1 MPIARIPFSIPP
13 LNEINTSADNSP
25 TPKIAGGFRFNGQ
38 PNVKFS
44 VPAQPR
50 LLDTSEMYL
59 TGQVVMMDATGTV
72 VSAPTA
78 NWSDNNGA
86 LMTSQ
91 TNLNIS
97 PWGGVENAIERVMV
111 QTKKSNVEL
120 MTHNNYP
127 MYVNLK
133 RAYHN
138 NERDYLNSPLT
149 RCLASGINNGLTNR
163 HSVVAPNATAAGPG
177 VMTNITNFNDI
188 NFGQYFS
195 FKIDTSLLNNQKP
208 LHLGEDHLGGLLI
221 TLELANPD
229 GFFNQRFRSMD
240 FTQQTAADIK
250 GSFYVLKNLRLEGR
264 YEVPTAQELASYTA
278 AVGLNE
284 RINLLNDVNSSVNS
298 NTYTPNLGAVKA
310 FVNLFV
316 DEDQTNNI
324 AQNQSNFRAPL
335 GISSYTQDKNSVRA
349 PEDFVVNVKPNFM
362 ETTAD
367 NSNVAS
373 PNPLNLAK
381 PITGQGDAELR
392 ERFQR
397 ALLDGKL
404 ADHTS
409 ATLELS
415 NLVVVQDN
423 DASAA
428 GTDGVGDI
436 TDCDVLGVGLD
447 YTNGIGNSSNF
458 KNQDY
463 TLILK
468 SGVNSGNTQLAASRR
483 SKTELQQTYIRNGAV
498 LDTSSLMKSQ

>member
-1 MPIARIPFSIPP
+1 MPIARIPFSIPA
-13 LNEINTSADNSP
+13 LNEINTSTDSNN
-25 TPKIAGGFRFNGQ
+25 KIAGGFRFNGQ

-59 TGQVVMMDATGTV
+59 TGQVVMMNSSNDA

-86 LMTSQ
+86 NLTSQ

-97 PWGGVENAIERVMV
+97 PWAGVENAIERVMV
-111 QTKKSNVEL
+111 QTKKSSVEL

-133 RAYHN
+133 KAYHN

-149 RCLASGINNGLTNR
+149 RSLASGINNGLTNR
-163 HSVVAPNATAAGPG
+163 HGVVAPNATHNTAG
-177 VMTNITNFNDI
+177 VMSNITNFNDI
-188 NFGQYFS
+188 NFGQFFS

-208 LHLGEDHLGGLLI
+208 LHLGDDHLGGLLI

-240 FTQQTAADIK
+240 FTQQTVADIK
-250 GSFYVLKNLRLEGR
+250 GSYYVLKNLRLEGR
-264 YEVPTAQELASYTA
+264 YEVPSAQELASYTA
-278 AVGLNE
+278 PVGLNE

-324 AQNQSNFRAPL
+324 AQNQSNFRTPL

-404 ADHTS
+404 ADHSS

-415 NLVVVQDN
+415 NLVMVQDN
-423 DASAA
+423 DATGA

-498 LDTSSLMKSQ
+498 LDTSSLVKSQ